1 MYLGD
6 FVELTIIYHVKSLTF
21 IHWPN
26 RGVNCTS
33 WPSPWPGWLIYW
45 MHEVRRRGIRRVH
58 SFIWIHSDYL
68 SIDNNSV
75 EIFAIFCGEDGPRR
89 FCFKLSKIVHFCEL
103 NLGEFYSLLSII
115 HFSVEN
121 YYPRFLFILINYSEV
136 TTSVTVTVY
145 LIFIPL

>member
-26 RGVNCTS
+26 RGLNCTS

-58 SFIWIHSDYL
+58 SFIWINSDYL
-68 SIDNNSV
+68 SMIIILWKYLPFFVVKMVLED
-75 EIFAIFCGEDGPRR
+75 FAISCL
-89 FCFKLSKIVHFCEL
+89 KLFIFVNWTWGNFIH
-103 NLGEFYSLLSII
+103 YYLLSILVLRI
-115 HFSVEN
+115 ITPGFC
-121 YYPRFLFILINYSEV
+121 LF
-136 TTSVTVTVY
+136 
-145 LIFIPL
+145 